1 LTDSLAFEVELN
13 QPYEAAMDSV
23 VAALKS
29 EGFGVLTKID
39 VPATFKEKLGVEFR
53 PYAILGTCNPPLA
66 HRALSHDGRAGLML
80 PCTVTVEAADDES
93 SIVRIVDPA
102 GMLLVSGMDQ
112 DPVLSEIAGEARSRL
127 RRVALALMGDSDR

>member
-1 LTDSLAFEVELN
+1 LAESLAFEVHLDL
-13 QPYEAAMDSV
+13 PYEGALDSV

-39 VPATFKEKLGVEFR
+39 VPATFREKLGLEFR

-80 PCTVTVEAADDES
+80 PCTVTVEAAGDES
-93 SIVRIVDPA
+93 SIVRIMDPA
-102 GMLLVSGMDQ
+102 GMLLVGGMDQ
-112 DPVLSEIAGEARSRL
+112 DPVLSEVAIEARSRL
-127 RRVALALMGDSDR
+127 RRVALALME

>member
-1 LTDSLAFEVELN
+1 MTESLAFEVDLN

-23 VAALKS
+23 VAALKV

-39 VPATFKEKLGVEFR
+39 VPATFAEKLGVEFH
-53 PYAILGTCNPPLA
+53 PYAILGTCNPALA

-80 PCTVTVEAADDES
+80 PCTLTVEAADDKS

-102 GMLLVSGMDQ
+102 GMLLVVGMDQ
-112 DPVLSEIAGEARSRL
+112 DPVLSEVAGEARARL
-127 RRVALALMGDSDR
+127 RRVALALME

>member
-1 LTDSLAFEVELN
+1 MTESLAFEVTMN
-13 QPYEAAMDSV
+13 RPYEVALESV

-29 EGFGVLTKID
+29 ESFGVLTKID

-53 PYAILGTCNPPLA
+53 PYAILGACNPPLA

-80 PCTVTVEAADDES
+80 PCTVTVEAAGDES

-102 GMLLVSGMDQ
+102 AMLSLGGMDQ
-112 DPVLSEIAGEARSRL
+112 DPVLRDVASQARSRL
-127 RRVALALMGDSDR
+127 RRVALALGM